1 MVSVVMVL
9 LRVIRSVMMVFL
21 SSMEMGAQETARSS
35 LAGIVW
41 ESASIISRLSADVIK
56 KYQHDDL
63 SKKYDVFF
71 SFILIYKS

>member
-1 MVSVVMVL
+1 MVL
-9 LRVIRSVMMVFL
+9 LRIIRSVMMVFL

-41 ESASIISRLSADVIK
+41 ESASIISRLSADVTK

-63 SKKYDVFF
+63 SKKYLF
-71 SFILIYKS
+71 FIL